1 METTTRQ
8 EGGCDGL
15 LVQISLFGGL
25 SIQIGGQ
32 MIKDSSSRGYQL
44 WSLLEYL
51 IAFRHRTI
59 PPEEI
64 YAALWEDNPVDNPAS
79 ALKNLVYR
87 IRTLLVGYE
96 IPFAKH
102 IILYAGGTYQWNN
115 DIPCVV
121 DTEEFEALHLK
132 AGNST
137 LPTELRIDYCLRAIG
152 LYTGDFLAD
161 STPKNWIPPVKDY
174 YKSLY
179 FQCVCQ
185 VLQLL
190 HTLGRYPEMEAIARQ
205 ALTVDRHHEAVHRY
219 MLLSFIGQGD
229 GKQAA
234 GHYQQVARLYQQ
246 ELGVPLPPS
255 LRELYRQIGKVSL
268 SSETDL
274 DVIRQDLRESCPGE
288 GAIYCDYSILKHIYQ
303 VLSRWVTRT
312 GQSVFLAL
320 LTLADDHGETSPLHC
335 SQRMSALLEVIQANT
350 QHCDVFARFS
360 DCQYV
365 LLLPTAS
372 LDQCD
377 LVLERIQTACRKHPH
392 LADIE
397 LRASAEPADLDIL
410 SY

>member
-1 METTTRQ
+1 METTKRQ
-8 EGGCDGL
+8 EGGYNGL
-15 LVQISLFGGL
+15 PVRVSLFGGL

-64 YAALWEDNPVDNPAS
+64 YAALWEDSPVDNPAS

-87 IRTLLVGYE
+87 IRTLLLGYE
-96 IPFAKH
+96 IPFAKR
-102 IILYAGGTYQWNN
+102 IILYCDGTYQWNN
-115 DIPCVV
+115 DILCAV
-121 DTEEFEALHLK
+121 DAEEFEELHRK
-132 AGNST
+132 AGNCA
-137 LPTELRIDYCLRAIG
+137 LPMDLRIDYYLRAIG

-161 STPKNWIPPVKDY
+161 SAPKSWITPVRGY

-190 HTLGRYPEMEAIARQ
+190 HTLSRYPEMEAIARQ

-219 MLLSFIGQGD
+219 MLLSLIAQGD

-234 GHYQQVARLYQQ
+234 EHYRQADRLYRQ

-255 LRELYRQIGKVSL
+255 LRELYRQISKRSL
-268 SSETDL
+268 STETDL
-274 DVIRQDLRESCPGE
+274 DAIRQDLRESYPGE
-288 GAIYCDYSILKHIYQ
+288 GAIFCDYSILKHIYQ

-320 LTLADDHGETSPLHC
+320 LTLADDHGEIPQPQHRP
-335 SQRMSALLEVIQANT
+335 QMMSALLRVIQT
-350 QHCDVFARFS
+350 STRHCDVFARFS

-365 LLLPTAS
+365 LLLPTSS
-372 LDQCD
+372 LEQCD
-377 LVLERIQTACRKHPH
+377 LVLVRIQEACRKHPH
-392 LADIE
+392 LADIRLHTNVGLE
-397 LRASAEPADLDIL
+397 DSGIF
-410 SY
+410 